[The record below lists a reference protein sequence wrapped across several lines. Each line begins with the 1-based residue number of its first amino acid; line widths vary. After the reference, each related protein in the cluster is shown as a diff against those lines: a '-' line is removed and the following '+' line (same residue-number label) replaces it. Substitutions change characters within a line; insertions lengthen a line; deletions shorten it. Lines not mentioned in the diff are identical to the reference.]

1 MSTKISCPTNVL
13 EGSNK
18 TNYLHIGPT
27 VAGKIIRLLRDSIY
41 SEKWGSL
48 IREVIANA
56 YDANKE
62 NNYEGPVEITLPSLL
77 SEELTIR
84 DYGKGMSKEFMETCY
99 TNVGLST
106 KELDMNQTGA
116 FGLGRLTPLLKSDS
130 YKIETNHSGMKYIYT
145 MAVGE
150 RDGLI
155 LEWENTTT
163 DTGTVIRIPCDNSNN
178 NLIKDAIKQ
187 WCEYMVPIPLV
198 NGIPLEVSHEF
209 TSFPG
214 LEDKNYWCCKSSSYN
229 NEVILLNDWVPYTL
243 NKNSLDGV
251 LQQSLNTLTSN
262 RLRSYHFVI
271 KLPNGALDIV
281 TSREDI
287 AYTNKTLSTISK
299 TVKSI
304 LKELQVSLEEQLKDI
319 NTLREAI
326 LLVNE
331 FPKFN
336 GDSIIWNGI
345 DLNKLF
351 LQISNFEGC
360 TYTYSNYK
368 LNQSRW
374 TKSYNSSY
382 KNLIN
387 EKHVFI
393 DDLVRKHKADRIQH
407 YLKNQLHNTELFLVN
422 PSALNDD
429 LVKQLDWPLL
439 SSLEMPPKV
448 VSTQSSTTTSNG
460 VVIRTNKK
468 EIKVYEWKGRWD
480 HNASLPKV
488 LSFTTPTSIPSDTS
502 GICLVTKRG
511 DVIKGLEE
519 FKGEVRYIIS
529 ELLKFIPSDKGPLY
543 LIPESNTSLLK
554 GNWQLLNDAV
564 YETLGDRLQE
574 YKDALSYKYCLV
586 HHPNVDSK
594 YDWVSTNKNLV
605 WLTGKISS
613 EPNQYNLSKDNVL
626 IKYIDESLKLK
637 NYIEENDKAIQIVKL
652 LNKSKEISET
662 VESQRIKDLISEI
675 NLTYPLISNN
685 SLDFHYC
692 PSNYVFY
699 IIDYIKGIDL
709 LNKQGLSTV

>member
-1 MSTKISCPTNVL
+1 MSSKISCPTNVL
-13 EGSNK
+13 EGSSK

-48 IREVIANA
+48 IREVVANA
-56 YDANKE
+56 YDANID
-62 NNYEGPVEITLPSLL
+62 NNYDGPVEITLPSLL

-106 KELDMNQTGA
+106 KELDMTQTGA

-130 YKIETNHSGMKYIYT
+130 YKIETNHNGMKYIYT

-150 RDGLI
+150 RDGLL
-155 LEWENTTT
+155 LEWEETTT
-163 DTGTVIRIPCDNSNN
+163 DTGTVIRIPCNKDNNS
-178 NLIKDAIKQ
+178 LIKDAIQQ
-187 WCEYMVPIPLV
+187 WCEYMVPIPLI
-198 NGIPLEVSHEF
+198 NGTPLKVSHVF

-214 LEDKNYWCCKSSSYN
+214 LEDKNYWCSKSNSYYT
-229 NEVILLNDWVPYTL
+229 EVILLNDWVPYKL

-251 LQQSLNTLTSN
+251 LKQSLNTLTNN
-262 RLRSYHFVI
+262 RLNSYNFVI

-287 AYTNKTLSTISK
+287 AYTNKTIDTISK

-345 DLNKLF
+345 DLNKLS
-351 LQISNFEGC
+351 LNISNFEGC

-368 LNQSRW
+368 LNQSKW

-393 DDLVRKHKADRIQH
+393 DDLVRKHKADRISH
-407 YLKNQLHNTELFLVN
+407 YLKDKPYGTELFLVN

-439 SSLEMPPKV
+439 SSLETPPKTP
-448 VSTQSSTTTSNG
+448 STKSITTSNG
-460 VVIRTNKK
+460 VVIRTNTK
-468 EIKVYEWKGRWD
+468 EIKVYEWTGKWSYKS
-480 HNASLPKV
+480 SLPKV
-488 LSFTTPTSIPSDTS
+488 LSYTTPISIPSDTN
-502 GICLVTKRG
+502 GICLITKRG
-511 DVIKGLEE
+511 DVINGLGE
-519 FKGEVRYIIS
+519 FKGEVRFIIN
-529 ELLKFIPSDKGPLY
+529 ELLKFIPDDKSPLY
-543 LIPESNTSLLK
+543 LIPESNSNLLK
-554 GNWQLLNDAV
+554 GNWQFLIDAV

-586 HHPNVDSK
+586 HHPQVNSK
-594 YDWVSTNKNLV
+594 YDWVTTNKNLV
-605 WLTGKISS
+605 WLTDRISS

-626 IKYIDESLKLK
+626 IKYINESLKLK

-652 LNKSKEISET
+652 LNRNEETSET
-662 VESQRIKDLISEI
+662 IKSQRIKDLISEI
-675 NLTYPLISNN
+675 ENTYPLISTN
-685 SLDFHYC
+685 SLDFYHY
-692 PSNYVFY
+692 SSYAFY

-709 LNKQGLSTV
+709 LNKQELSLS